1 MEVDSMAER
10 DRAIATA
17 ERPQPAPSSGRRVR
31 GPLARPHSRVAG
43 IQLAGW
49 VPKASS
55 KKQYRVVLDADVE
68 VPLPD
73 GTILRGDLYRPRAAG
88 AFPTLL
94 AWSCY
99 TKDFQHTGI
108 PMPINEAGAVTNLVA
123 RGYCHFN
130 VNARGT
136 GRSEGE
142 FNGLLSPEEQRDVAE
157 TIEWTAR
164 QPWCDGNIGMIGMS
178 YFAVI
183 QYLAAA
189 QQPPHLRAIFPYLG
203 WTDLYRHAIYH
214 GGAPQ
219 TDFLSTFFS
228 GAGTWANKR
237 LAPRVRH
244 AMSYGLDHAWFQW
257 TCKQV
262 FLRLGDSGMVKR
274 TRPSEPWVRHFA
286 TLVFDERED
295 GPFYRER
302 SASANLARVQV
313 PVLIGTNWGNP
324 ALHTRG
330 AFEAWRRLTSPKL
343 LFVGPPTV
351 RWPWQDY
358 QQELLAW
365 YDYHLKGLD
374 TGVDALPPVR
384 YWLQGADRW
393 REATDWP
400 VPGTEKVRLQLVAR
414 GTDPGGEH
422 LLARDAPAGQ
432 AQLSFLAIPRGLRYS
447 PELERY
453 ETQVLRYATDAFD
466 ADTEVVGPITLH
478 LRLAATAFDT
488 HVVARVSDVAPLG
501 KLHRKLSWGWLQA
514 AHRRVDPARTSE
526 DEIAHDHT
534 APVPIVPGEPFELDI
549 SLIPTANLFRAGHR
563 LLLEIGSRADI
574 LDATMFES
582 IAYYAQLAPP
592 YPSRNTLFHGPDGS
606 FVEIHVRND

>member
-1 MEVDSMAER
+1 MEVNGMAEAR
-10 DRAIATA
+10 PSIVTDERRELTA
-17 ERPQPAPSSGRRVR
+17 SSGRRVR
-31 GPLARPHSRVAG
+31 GLLARPHSRVAG

-49 VPKASS
+49 VPKTSS
-55 KKQYRVVLDADVE
+55 PKRYRVVLDADVE
-68 VPLPD
+68 VSLPD
-73 GTILRGDLYRPRAAG
+73 GTILRGDLYRPKAAG

-99 TKDFQHTGI
+99 PKDLQHTGI
-108 PMPINEAGAVTNLVA
+108 PMPINEAGPVTNLVA

-136 GRSEGE
+136 GRSAGQ
-142 FNGLLSPEEQRDVAE
+142 FNGLLSPQEQRDVAD
-157 TIEWTAR
+157 TIEWTAA
-164 QPWCDGNIGMIGMS
+164 QPWCDGNVGMIGMS

-189 QQPPHLRAIFPYLG
+189 QQPPHLRAILPYLG

-219 TDFLSTFFS
+219 ADFLSTFFS

-237 LAPRVRH
+237 LAPRMRH
-244 AMSYGLDHAWFQW
+244 AMSYALDRAWFQW
-257 TCKQV
+257 LCKQV

-274 TRPSEPWVRHFA
+274 MRPAESWTRHFA
-286 TLVFDERED
+286 TLLFDERED

-302 SASANLARVQV
+302 SASANLVRVQV

-330 AFEAWRRLTSPKL
+330 AFEAWRNLTSPKL
-343 LFVGPPTV
+343 LFVGPPAV

-365 YDYHLKGLD
+365 YDHHLKGLD
-374 TGVDALPPVR
+374 TGVDALPAVR
-384 YWLQGADRW
+384 YWLEGADRW
-393 REATDWP
+393 REAADWP
-400 VPGTEKVRLQLVAR
+400 VPGSEKLRLRLVAR
-414 GTDPGGEH
+414 SSDPTGQH
-422 LLARDAPAGQ
+422 HLARGSPAEQ
-432 AQLSFLAIPRGLRYS
+432 TQLSFLAIPRGMRYL

-453 ETQVLRYATDAFD
+453 ETQVLRYATDAFET
-466 ADTEVVGPITLH
+466 DTEVVGPVTLH
-478 LRLAATAFDT
+478 LRLTATAFDT
-488 HVVARVSDVAPLG
+488 HVVARISDISPDG

-514 AHRRVDPARTSE
+514 AHRRVDPARTTD

-534 APVPIVPGEPFELDI
+534 SSVPLVPGEPVDLDI
-549 SLIPTANLFRAGHR
+549 SLIPTANLFLAGHR
-563 LLLEIGSRADI
+563 LLLEIGSRADL
-574 LDATMFES
+574 LDATMFEG

-592 YPSRNTLFHGPDGS
+592 YPSRNTLFHGPTGC
-606 FVEIHVRND
+606 FLEIHVRSD

>member
-1 MEVDSMAER
+1 MEVNGMAEAR
-10 DRAIATA
+10 PSIVTDERRELTA
-17 ERPQPAPSSGRRVR
+17 SSGRRVR
-31 GPLARPHSRVAG
+31 GLLARPHSRVAG

-49 VPKASS
+49 VPKTSS
-55 KKQYRVVLDADVE
+55 PKRYRVVLDADVE
-68 VPLPD
+68 VSLPD
-73 GTILRGDLYRPRAAG
+73 GTILRGDLYRPKAAG

-99 TKDFQHTGI
+99 PKDFQHTGI
-108 PMPINEAGAVTNLVA
+108 PMPINEAGPVTNLVA

-136 GRSEGE
+136 GRSAGQ
-142 FNGLLSPEEQRDVAE
+142 FNGLLSPQEQRDVAD
-157 TIEWTAR
+157 TIEWTAA
-164 QPWCDGNIGMIGMS
+164 QPWCDGNVGMIGMS

-219 TDFLSTFFS
+219 ADFLSTFFS

-237 LAPRVRH
+237 LAPRMRH
-244 AMSYGLDHAWFQW
+244 AMSYALDRAWFQW
-257 TCKQV
+257 LCKQV

-274 TRPSEPWVRHFA
+274 MRPAESWTRHFA
-286 TLVFDERED
+286 TLLFDERED

-302 SASANLARVQV
+302 SASANLVRVQV

-330 AFEAWRRLTSPKL
+330 AFEAWRNLTSPKL
-343 LFVGPPTV
+343 LFVGPPAV

-365 YDYHLKGLD
+365 YDHHLKGLD
-374 TGVDALPPVR
+374 TGVDALPAVR

-393 REATDWP
+393 REAADWP
-400 VPGTEKVRLQLVAR
+400 VPGSEKLRLRLVAR
-414 GTDPGGEH
+414 SSDPTGQH
-422 LLARDAPAGQ
+422 HLARGSPAEQ
-432 AQLSFLAIPRGLRYS
+432 TQLSFLAIPRGMRYL

-453 ETQVLRYATDAFD
+453 ETQVLRYATDAFET
-466 ADTEVVGPITLH
+466 DTEVVGPVTLH
-478 LRLAATAFDT
+478 LRLTATAFDT
-488 HVVARVSDVAPLG
+488 HVVARISDISPDG

-514 AHRRVDPARTSE
+514 AHRRVDPARTTD

-534 APVPIVPGEPFELDI
+534 SSVPLVPGEPVDLDI
-549 SLIPTANLFRAGHR
+549 SLIPTANLFLTGHR
-563 LLLEIGSRADI
+563 LLLEIGSRADL
-574 LDATMFES
+574 LDATMFEG

-592 YPSRNTLFHGPDGS
+592 YPSRNTLFHGPTGC
-606 FVEIHVRND
+606 FLEIHVRSD

>member
-1 MEVDSMAER
+1 MVER
-10 DRAIATA
+10 DRSIATE
-17 ERPQPAPSSGRRVR
+17 ERPELSASSGRRVR
-31 GPLARPHSRVAG
+31 GLLARPHSRVAG

-49 VPKASS
+49 VPKAVS
-55 KKQYRVVLDADVE
+55 KKQYRVVLDANVE

-73 GTILRGDLYRPRAAG
+73 GTILRGDLYRPKAQG
-88 AFPTLL
+88 AFPALL

-99 TKDFQHTGI
+99 PKDFQHTGI
-108 PMPINEAGAVTNLVA
+108 PMPINESGPVTNLVA

-136 GRSEGE
+136 GRSGGE

-164 QPWCDGNIGMIGMS
+164 QPWCDGNVGMIGMS

-219 TDFLSTFFS
+219 ADFLSTFFS

-244 AMSYGLDHAWFQW
+244 AMSYALDRAWFQW
-257 TCKQV
+257 LCKQV
-262 FLRLGDSGMVKR
+262 FLRLDDSGMVKR
-274 TRPSEPWVRHFA
+274 MRPLESWTRHFV
-286 TLVFDERED
+286 TLLFDERDD
-295 GPFYRER
+295 GTFYRER
-302 SASANLARVQV
+302 SASASLARIQV

-330 AFEAWRRLTSPKL
+330 AFEAWRCLTSPKL

-384 YWLQGADRW
+384 YWLQGADQW

-400 VPGTEKVRLQLVAR
+400 VPGTEKLRLQLVAV
-414 GTDPGGEH
+414 GINPAGEH
-422 LLARDAPAGQ
+422 VLARDTPAEQ
-432 AQLSFLAIPRGLRYS
+432 TQLSFLAIPRGLRYS

-453 ETQVLRYATDAFD
+453 ETQVLRYATDAFKT
-466 ADTEVVGPITLH
+466 DTEVVGPITLH
-478 LRLAATAFDT
+478 LCLAATAFDT
-488 HVVARVSDVAPLG
+488 HVVARVSDLAPNG
-501 KLHRKLSWGWLQA
+501 RLHRKLSWGWLQA
-514 AHRRVDPARTSE
+514 AHRRVNPERTSD
-526 DEIAHDHT
+526 DEIAHDHNES
-534 APVPIVPGEPFELDI
+534 VPLVPGEPVELDI
-549 SLIPTANLFRAGHR
+549 SLIPIANLFRAGHR
-563 LLLEIGSRADI
+563 LLLEIGSRAD
-574 LDATMFES
+574 LLGATMFEG

-606 FVEIHVRND
+606 FLEVQVRND

>member
-1 MEVDSMAER
+1 LTADVQTIEAGQATIAVRKDLPVPMR
-10 DRAIATA
+10 DGVSLVADAYQGVE
-17 ERPQPAPSSGRRVR
+17 ERPRPALVALSPYGKELQALALTMPPQRRPSPMWDGCIEAGDIVRVVANDYVHVIGDVR
-31 GPLARPHSRVAG
+31 GSG
-43 IQLAGW
+43 G
-49 VPKASS
+49 
-55 KKQYRVVLDADVE
+55 
-68 VPLPD
+68 
-73 GTILRGDLYRPRAAG
+73 
-88 AFPTLL
+88 
-94 AWSCY
+94 
-99 TKDFQHTGI
+99 
-108 PMPINEAGAVTNLVA
+108 
-123 RGYCHFN
+123 
-130 VNARGT
+130 
-136 GRSEGE
+136 SEGE
-142 FNGLLSPEEQRDVAE
+142 HIGNYNAGGVSLGRDAYDF
-157 TIEWTAR
+157 IEWVAA
-164 QPWCDGNIGMIGMS
+164 QPWCDGNVGMIGMS
-178 YFAVI
+178 YFALI

-203 WTDLYRHAIYH
+203 WTDLYRHAVYH

-244 AMSYGLDHAWFQW
+244 AMSYGLDRAWFQW
-257 TCKQV
+257 LCKQV
-262 FLRLGDSGMVKR
+262 FLRLGDSGMVR
-274 TRPSEPWVRHFA
+274 RMRPSELWTRHFA
-286 TLVFDERED
+286 TLLFDERED

-302 SASANLARVQV
+302 SASESLARVQV
-313 PVLIGTNWGNP
+313 PALIGTNWGNP

-343 LFVGPPTV
+343 LFVGPPAV

-365 YDYHLKGLD
+365 YDYHLKGLN

-384 YWLQGADRW
+384 YWLQGAERW

-400 VPGTEKVRLQLVAR
+400 VPGTEKLRLQLVAR
-414 GTDPGGEH
+414 DTDPTSEH
-422 LLARDAPAGQ
+422 LLAQGSPAEQ
-432 AQLSFLAIPRGLRYS
+432 TQLSFLAIPQGMRYS

-453 ETQVLRYATDAFD
+453 ETQVLRYATNAFES
-466 ADTEVVGPITLH
+466 DTEVVGPITLH

-488 HVVARVSDVAPLG
+488 HVVARVSDLAANG
-501 KLHRKLSWGWLQA
+501 SLHRKLSWGWLQA
-514 AHRRVDPARTSE
+514 AHRRVDPTRTSD

-534 APVPIVPGEPFELDI
+534 ASVPLVPGEPVELDI

-574 LDATMFES
+574 LGATMFEG

-592 YPSRNTLFHGPDGS
+592 YPSRNTLFHGPGGGS
-606 FVEIHVRND
+606 LEIHVRHD

>member
-1 MEVDSMAER
+1 MMEVTSMVER
-10 DRAIATA
+10 DRSIATE
-17 ERPQPAPSSGRRVR
+17 ERPELSASSGRRVR
-31 GPLARPHSRVAG
+31 GLFARPHSRVAG

-55 KKQYRVVLDADVE
+55 KKQYRVILDANVE

-73 GTILRGDLYRPRAAG
+73 GTILRGDLYRPKAKG
-88 AFPTLL
+88 AFPALL

-99 TKDFQHTGI
+99 PKDFQHTGI
-108 PMPINEAGAVTNLVA
+108 PMPINEAGPVTNLVA

-157 TIEWTAR
+157 TIEWTAG
-164 QPWCDGNIGMIGMS
+164 QPWCDGNVGMIGMS

-219 TDFLSTFFS
+219 ADFLSTFFS
-228 GAGTWANKR
+228 GAGT
-237 LAPRVRH
+237 
-244 AMSYGLDHAWFQW
+244 AWFQW
-257 TCKQV
+257 LCKQV
-262 FLRLGDSGMVKR
+262 FLRLDDSGMVKR
-274 TRPSEPWVRHFA
+274 LRPLESWTRHFV
-286 TLVFDERED
+286 TLLFDERDD

-302 SASANLARVQV
+302 SASESLARIQV

-330 AFEAWRRLTSPKL
+330 AFEAWRCLRSPKL
-343 LFVGPPTV
+343 LFLGPPTV

-384 YWLQGADRW
+384 YWLQGADQW

-400 VPGTEKVRLQLVAR
+400 VPGTEKLRLQLVAR
-414 GTDPGGEH
+414 GTSPAGEH
-422 LLARDAPAGQ
+422 LLARDTPAEQ
-432 AQLSFLAIPRGLRYS
+432 TQLSFLAIPRGLRYS

-453 ETQVLRYATDAFD
+453 ETQVLRYATDAFKT
-466 ADTEVVGPITLH
+466 DTEVVGPITLH
-478 LRLAATAFDT
+478 LCLAATAFDT
-488 HVVARVSDVAPLG
+488 HVVARLSDVAPNG
-501 KLHRKLSWGWLQA
+501 RLHRKLSWGWLQA
-514 AHRRVDPARTSE
+514 AHRRVDPARTSD

-534 APVPIVPGEPFELDI
+534 ASVPLVPGEPVELDI

-574 LDATMFES
+574 LSATMFEG

-592 YPSRNTLFHGPDGS
+592 YPSRNTLFHGPNGS
-606 FVEIHVRND
+606 YLEVQVRNE

>member
-1 MEVDSMAER
+1 M
-10 DRAIATA
+10 
-17 ERPQPAPSSGRRVR
+17 SST
-31 GPLARPHSRVAG
+31 
-43 IQLAGW
+43 
-49 VPKASS
+49 
-55 KKQYRVVLDADVE
+55 KQYRVVLDADVE

-73 GTILRGDLYRPRAAG
+73 GTILRGDLYRPKAAG
-88 AFPTLL
+88 AFPALL

-108 PMPINEAGAVTNLVA
+108 PMPINEAGPVTNLVA
-123 RGYCHFN
+123 RGYCHFA

-136 GRSEGE
+136 GQSGGE
-142 FNGLLSPEEQRDVAE
+142 FNGLLSPEEQRDVAD
-157 TIEWTAR
+157 TIEWMAG
-164 QPWCDGNIGMIGMS
+164 QPWCDGNVGMIGMS

-189 QQPPHLRAIFPYLG
+189 QEPPHLRAIFPYLG

-219 TDFLSTFFS
+219 AEFLSSFFA

-237 LAPRVRH
+237 LAPRARH
-244 AMSYGLDHAWFQW
+244 AMSYALDHAWFQW
-257 TCKQV
+257 LCKQV
-262 FLRLGDSGMVKR
+262 FLRLDDSGMVKR
-274 TRPSEPWVRHFA
+274 MRPAESWTRHFV
-286 TLVFDERED
+286 TLLFDERED

-302 SASANLARVQV
+302 SASLNLGRVQV

-330 AFEAWRRLTSPKL
+330 AFEAWRCLTSPKL

-358 QQELLAW
+358 QRELLAW

-384 YWLQGADRW
+384 YWLQGAGRW
-393 REATDWP
+393 REAENWP
-400 VPGTEKVRLQLVAR
+400 VPGAEKLRLQLVAR
-414 GTDPGGEH
+414 GTSPAAEH
-422 LLARDAPAGQ
+422 LLVPGTPAGQ
-432 AQLSFLAIPRGLRYS
+432 TQLSFLAIPPGMRY
-447 PELERY
+447 PPALEHY
-453 ETQVLRYATDAFD
+453 ETQVLRYATEAFET
-466 ADTEVVGPITLH
+466 DTEVVGPITLH

-488 HVVARVSDVAPLG
+488 HVVARVSDLAPGGQLQ
-501 KLHRKLSWGWLQA
+501 RKLSWGWLQA
-514 AHRRVDPARTSE
+514 AHRRVDPARTRD
-526 DEIAHDHT
+526 DEITHDHT
-534 APVPIVPGEPFELDI
+534 TSVPLVPGEPAELDI
-549 SLIPTANLFRAGHR
+549 SLIPTANLFRVGHR

-574 LDATMFES
+574 LDATMFEG

-592 YPSRNTLFHGPDGS
+592 YPCRNTVFHGPGGS
-606 FVEIHVRND
+606 FLEIQVRND